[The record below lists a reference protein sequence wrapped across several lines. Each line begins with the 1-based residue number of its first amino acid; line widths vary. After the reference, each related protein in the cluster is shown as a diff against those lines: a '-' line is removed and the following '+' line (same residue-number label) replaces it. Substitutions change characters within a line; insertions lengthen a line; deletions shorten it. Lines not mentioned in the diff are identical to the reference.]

1 MTISSTNRKA
11 GPYIGNGTTTVFP
24 FYFKVFTAA
33 DVEVVKLTVATNVE
47 TTLALTT
54 DYTVTLNTDQN
65 ANPGG
70 SITLVA
76 GALATGYN
84 LVVTSDIGNLQP
96 TDLTNQGGFYPDV
109 INDALD
115 RATIQIQQL
124 QEGLDRAALLPI
136 TSDTDSQALVAD
148 IERLASS
155 ADNLDIDAKYIL

>member
-33 DVEVVKLTVATNVE
+33 DVEVVKLNVSTNVE

-76 GALATGYN
+76 GALASGFN
-84 LVVTSDIGNLQP
+84 LVVTSDIGN
-96 TDLTNQGGFYPDV
+96 
-109 INDALD
+109 
-115 RATIQIQQL
+115 
-124 QEGLDRAALLPI
+124 
-136 TSDTDSQALVAD
+136 
-148 IERLASS
+148 
-155 ADNLDIDAKYIL
+155 